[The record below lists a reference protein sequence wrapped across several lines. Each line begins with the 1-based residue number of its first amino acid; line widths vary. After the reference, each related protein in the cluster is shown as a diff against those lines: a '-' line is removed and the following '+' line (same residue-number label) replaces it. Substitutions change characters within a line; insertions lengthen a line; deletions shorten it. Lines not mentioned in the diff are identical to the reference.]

1 MVEPKFGSVD
11 ISSGRLWVAKMQ
23 QLACPFSPYDRIE
36 RFAPKALCTVDH
48 YLGNALEILTM
59 LSN

>member
-1 MVEPKFGSVD
+1 MVEPQFGSVG
-11 ISSGRLWVAKMQ
+11 ISSGQLWVAKTQ
-23 QLACPFSPYDRIE
+23 QLACTFSPYDRIE